1 MHISTSSSTFAAFKP
16 VTMIVFS
23 NAFNLSFT
31 QLVRFLFLFMALLSF
46 SSIVAQENLK
56 LHFGF
61 TNVSGNGT
69 QVNDE
74 SGNGYTGALLNGA
87 VVKQIGSFSMLD
99 LGSANGYLS
108 FSSSVGSLV
117 ASLQNFTVATYVWV
131 DASTTLTSDGNFV
144 WAFGNSNNMASAQNG
159 GMFFTAKTTRF
170 AISLKHWTGEQSVS
184 YGSALAKGT
193 WKHVAYVQSG
203 TTGTVYVDGTAV
215 KTGSITLQSQNLGTT
230 LYNYIGRSLYST
242 DAYLKNSLITDF
254 RIYNTALEP
263 SEVTALALNLTSL
276 NNAFVQQQLF
286 DEAALLDLGDLS
298 AVKSNI
304 NLPLT
309 GSDGIAI
316 SWISSNA
323 GVVSN
328 SGVVTRPAIGAPLA
342 QATLTA
348 TLSKSGFTETKQFV
362 ASVLPWVDDQT
373 SVANDAAALQ
383 LTGNLNNL
391 RADLVLPLTGD
402 EASTISWS
410 SSQPEYLAG
419 NGRLM
424 KLSPIGQGK
433 LHVVLTATVTKGS
446 ESIQQAFDVW
456 VAEDEGFSAYL
467 FAYFTGNDISQEAIR
482 FALSNDGY
490 NYLALNNNNPI
501 ISSAAISETGGVRD
515 PHIYRGPD
523 GNYYMVVTDMVSA
536 NGWNSNRGMVLL
548 KSADLVTWTSSTVN
562 IQTKYPN
569 QQDILRVWAPQVIY
583 DEVAGKFMVYFSMKH
598 GTGPDIIYYAYT
610 NSSFTDLEGVPQQ
623 LFYHPTNGSC
633 IDGDIIFKDGEFHL
647 FFKTEGSG
655 NGIKKAVSTKLTE
668 GYVLYDNYLQQTTA
682 PVEGSSVF
690 KLINSD
696 EYILMYDMYTSGKYQ
711 FTKSTDLTNFKLID
725 NQITMNFTPR
735 HGTVMPITADEADR
749 LTQGFATNV
758 VPLPKH
764 TKAKLNVSQRNGFV
778 DVWGDATMNG
788 TLSVFDM
795 QGRCVVSTIV
805 NSPVISID
813 SSRFIHGQLY
823 VIVHVGTDSSVS
835 VAKLLCK

>member
-1 MHISTSSSTFAAFKP
+1 
-16 VTMIVFS
+16 MIVFPIS
-23 NAFNLSFT
+23 FNLVSK
-31 QLVRFLFLFMALLSF
+31 QLGRFLFLSMALIGF
-46 SSIVAQENLK
+46 SNLVAQDNLK
-56 LHFGF
+56 LHFSF
-61 TNVSGNGT
+61 TNMSGDGA

-74 SGNGYTGALLNGA
+74 SGNGYTGQLLNGA
-87 VVKQIGSFSMLD
+87 VVKQLGSFSTLD
-99 LGSANGYLS
+99 LGSSNGYLS

-144 WAFGNSNNMASAQNG
+144 WSFGNSNNMAAAQNG

-170 AISLKHWTGEQSVS
+170 GISLKHWTGEQSVS
-184 YGSALAKGT
+184 NGSALAKGS

-215 KTGSITLQSQNLGTT
+215 KTGTITLQPQNLGTT

-254 RIYNTALEP
+254 RIYNAALEP
-263 SEVTALALNLTSL
+263 SEVTALASNLTSL
-276 NNAFVQQQLF
+276 NNAFVQQQLV

-304 NLPLT
+304 ALPLT

-316 SWISSNA
+316 SWVSSNT

-328 SGVVTRPAIGAPLA
+328 SGVVTRPALGAPSA

-362 ASVLPWVDDQT
+362 ATVLPWVDDQT

-383 LTGNLNNL
+383 LTGNLTNL
-391 RADLVLPLTGD
+391 RTDLILPISGD

-419 NGRLM
+419 SGKLL
-424 KLSPIGQGK
+424 KLSPTGQGK

-446 ESIQQAFDVW
+446 ESLQQAFDVW

-548 KSADLVTWTSSTVN
+548 KSADLVDWSSSTVN
-562 IQTKYPN
+562 IQTKYAN
-569 QQDILRVWAPQVIY
+569 QEDLLRVWAPQVIY
-583 DEVAGKFMVYFSMKH
+583 DEEAGKFMVYFSMKH

-610 NSSFTDLEGVPQQ
+610 NSSFTDLEGVPKQ

-633 IDGDIIFKDGEFHL
+633 IDGDIIFKDGEYHL

-655 NGIKKAVSTKLTE
+655 NGIKKAVSTKLTD

-711 FTKSTDLTNFKLID
+711 FTKSTDLTNFKLVD

-749 LTQGFATNV
+749 LAHGFATKV
-758 VPLPKH
+758 ATLPKQ
-764 TKAKLNVSQRNGFV
+764 AAQKLNVLQRNGFV
-778 DVWGDATMNG
+778 DVWADGMKNSPG
-788 TLSVFDM
+788 NLSVFDM
-795 QGRCVVSTIV
+795 QGHCVVSTIV
-805 NSPVISID
+805 NTPVISID